1 MAYGNRMMNE
11 THPTSVPPVTQR
23 RLRNG
28 AMIGGVFIISAI
40 VLKVLGQPV
49 SCKCGSWSLWSGD
62 VWSTH
67 NSQHL
72 FDPYSL
78 THVLHGVLFCG
89 LLWLL
94 PQRISLL
101 ARLML
106 CVLIEAAWETFENT
120 PFVIERYRTATMSLD
135 YYGDSI
141 VNSFGDNLSCFAGY
155 LLALRLGLR
164 RTAAF
169 FVVTELVLLFWI
181 RDCLALNVLM
191 LLYPIEAIKQWQ
203 MTGHG
208 L

>member
-1 MAYGNRMMNE
+1 MMNE
-11 THPTSVPPVTQR
+11 THQTDTPPQQLQLRMVLVP
-23 RLRNG
+23 
-28 AMIGGVFIISAI
+28 ACVFVVSAI
-40 VLKVLGQPV
+40 LLKVLGQPV
-49 SCKCGSWSLWSGD
+49 SCKCRSWSLWSGD

-72 FDPYSL
+72 FDPYAL

-94 PQRISLL
+94 PKKIAPFFRLL
-101 ARLML
+101 I
-106 CVLIEAAWETFENT
+106 CVLIEAVWEVFENT

-141 VNSFGDNLSCFAGY
+141 VNSFGDNLSCLLGY
-155 LLALRLGLR
+155 LLAMRFGLR
-164 RTAAF
+164 KSIVF

-181 RDCLALNVLM
+181 RDCLTLNIVM
-191 LLYPIEAIKQWQ
+191 LLHPIEAIKQWQ
-203 MTGHG
+203 MSGQG